1 MYSMMMYLA
10 MATEFSYSMWYLPM
24 FFKRYGMG
32 AIFVITWYYTL
43 DKLDLA
49 GMLGLIG
56 FAILWRTFIAV
67 GMFSA
72 LYSWTQYQF
81 QIQSL
86 NNLAV
91 YLDDTM
97 LLRSGSGINLS
108 LVQLNVTRI

>member
-1 MYSMMMYLA
+1 
-10 MATEFSYSMWYLPM
+10 
-24 FFKRYGMG
+24 MG